1 MKKEEKQPKKRRI
14 HSDLTDEHWRSFN
27 IFEQMA
33 NIGADVGRTI
43 NWREKDKNISKH
55 AFERALELMDLT
67 IEDPKNKSKLKELCR
82 LREVMV
88 DYFFGVNIYKSDD
101 DFFEKYFYA
110 FNYAARL
117 GR

>member
-1 MKKEEKQPKKRRI
+1 MNYFHKEMAGGRWRI
-14 HSDLTDEHWRSFN
+14 FSLV
-27 IFEQMA
+27 EQMA
-33 NIGADVGRTI
+33 NIGSDVHRTI
-43 NWREKDKNISKH
+43 SYRQNDPHGSEL
-55 AFERALELMDLT
+55 AFERALELLDLT

-88 DYFFGVNIYKSDD
+88 DYFFGENEYNSDD

-117 GR
+117 ER